1 MFHKFIMVIIL
12 LNIHTSIHC
21 CTPKTNT
28 VLYVNYNL
36 TRASQVALAEPC
48 LSTQEKCEM
57 SVWLLG
63 QKYLLEQGMEHTPVF
78 LPAES
83 HRQRIPGRLQTK
95 GHKELA
101 MTEATWHACM
111 HNLTNPGKILSYKN
125 MPKSWKKGIRQTS
138 IFFFPKRRQWQISA
152 LLIDLACWFSREST
166 EKE

>member
-12 LNIHTSIHC
+12 PYVYTSIHC
-21 CTPKTNT
+21 CTPKTNR

-48 LSTQEKCEM
+48 LSMQEKCEM

-101 MTEATWHACM
+101 LSCM

-138 IFFFPKRRQWQISA
+138 IFFFPKEDNDKYLHFW
-152 LLIDLACWFSREST
+152 LI
-166 EKE
+166 